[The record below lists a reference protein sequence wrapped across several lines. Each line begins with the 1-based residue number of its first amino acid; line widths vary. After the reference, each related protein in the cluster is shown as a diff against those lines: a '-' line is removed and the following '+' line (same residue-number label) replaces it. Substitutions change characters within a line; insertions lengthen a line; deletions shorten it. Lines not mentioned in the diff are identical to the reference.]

1 MRINAVEPG
10 YTATDLN
17 NNTGLQTVQEGAE
30 IIVRMAQTGPE
41 GPTGGYFD
49 ALSRGAGVCPGGSAE
64 RGTHGGFCKAV
75 PSLPGI
81 APSVEVPDGSH
92 KRVRSDADALTSPR
106 CLGEKGV
113 ADTDQPMDEVP
124 EESIGTCAFVL
135 QRFRQPVLGD
145 QEIHEKTS
153 PPLQCDTPGQRIGE
167 QSRPRFGAGF
177 DLVTVHGH
185 EEICPCREMPVDIP
199 PHPPPL
205 LLRSPVSA
213 HPYPKRR
220 TPVRRRPAISAR
232 CGAHRHA

>member
-17 NNTGLQTVQEGAE
+17 NNTGLQTVQEGVE

-167 QSRPRFGAGF
+167 QSRPRFA
-177 DLVTVHGH
+177 
-185 EEICPCREMPVDIP
+185 
-199 PHPPPL
+199 
-205 LLRSPVSA
+205 
-213 HPYPKRR
+213 
-220 TPVRRRPAISAR
+220 PASTW
-232 CGAHRHA
+232 